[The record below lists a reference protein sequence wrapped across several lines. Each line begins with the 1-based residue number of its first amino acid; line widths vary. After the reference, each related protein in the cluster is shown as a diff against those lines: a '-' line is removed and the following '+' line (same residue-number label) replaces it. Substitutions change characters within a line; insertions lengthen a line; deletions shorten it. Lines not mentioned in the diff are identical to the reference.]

1 MRKIIAIIVIILVC
15 LFLIMLREIFAGGVS
30 VDFEVPKQSTAYQF
44 AQEFKS
50 EVRQREEI
58 IFQFSGTYLIKG
70 YLGNAED
77 KKIGRKGSAI
87 GIFVNDEEL
96 RNPADCIWM
105 EDLFSEESIKE
116 EAKESAG
123 RIFKHLKKLEI
134 EKKIKSGGKEI

>member
-1 MRKIIAIIVIILVC
+1 MKKIAIVLLVLVFC
-15 LFLIMLREIFAGGVS
+15 LVQEIFAGGVS
-30 VDFEVPKQSTAYQF
+30 VDFEVPRQSTAYQF

-50 EVRQREEI
+50 EIRQREEI
-58 IFQFSGTYLIKG
+58 IFQFSGTYFIKG

-77 KKIGRKGSAI
+77 KKTGRKGSAI

-96 RNPADCIWM
+96 RNPADCIWVK
-105 EDLFSEESIKE
+105 DLFSEESIKE